1 MKLNFG
7 SDFTIL
13 RVVGVFISLMI
24 VHRVYEIMQSY
35 SPGSMAVL
43 SPVDILIL
51 FISIFIVIYCFTMYW
66 KVELIH
72 DSIVSSYGFCLWHK
86 KKAYQN
92 ISQIK
97 FEVNFIEVKNG
108 PDKAYISV
116 TIKPEKRDRPYPV
129 CSLYQ
134 LRHSLLFKSHY
145 KKKHAHQIR
154 QFQNDVDRLVALYPN
169 IPITIDEKVPDFYQS
184 ITSESFR
191 WGKG

>member
-116 TIKPEKRDRPYPV
+116 TIKPEKETGLILSAHYTNYVTAYYSSRITRRNTLIR
-129 CSLYQ
+129 SGNFRTMLTG
-134 LRHSLLFKSHY
+134 SWLFT
-145 KKKHAHQIR
+145 Q
-154 QFQNDVDRLVALYPN
+154 
-169 IPITIDEKVPDFYQS
+169 
-184 ITSESFR
+184 TSQ
-191 WGKG
+191 